1 LAKIKYMPIR
11 KEGRIMALVKAKM
24 SFYHDQ
30 VGTRAKDEMF
40 DVQNENL
47 ISQLEQA
54 GYVQRVEGQ
63 ALQAYEQTKT
73 LEQQVGQRNA
83 LTNEAVSLATH
94 DQNQKAAQH
103 QQEVAQIRKQ
113 AGQAAV
119 EQEITRLEQAGETH
133 RAEQLRQGL
142 ESQRQQMAQQQ
153 QQDQRGL
160 FNSQQQMSEQQRQ
173 MVETAEAANM
183 NQAQTVGNTEIAEAE
198 QAAANTANTAKANAK
213 RANK

>member
-1 LAKIKYMPIR
+1 
-11 KEGRIMALVKAKM
+11 MALVKAKM
-24 SFYHDQ
+24 SFYHDG
-30 VGTRAKDEMF
+30 VGTRAMNETF

-63 ALQAYEQTKT
+63 ELQAHEQAKT

-94 DQNQKAAQH
+94 DQNQQAAQH
-103 QQEVAQIRKQ
+103 QQQVSELRKQ

-133 RAEQLRQGL
+133 KAEQLRSGL

-153 QQDQRGL
+153 HQDQQGQH
-160 FNSQQQMSEQQRQ
+160 NAQMAQQQMSE
-173 MVETAEAANM
+173 TSEAAN
-183 NQAQTVGNTEIAEAE
+183 QAQI
-198 QAAANTANTAKANAK
+198 AKANAK